1 MDLLNLKRAE
11 RYLFCKQ
18 YAGRPQRYFRATFLG
33 IHIYGAQQ
41 FTTMICYHD
50 SDNID
55 DTRNRIV
62 YHMDAPNSIIMA
74 ETLVG
79 LLDGYPCKIPDDVLN
94 IINSFW

>member
-1 MDLLNLKRAE
+1 
-11 RYLFCKQ
+11 
-18 YAGRPQRYFRATFLG
+18 
-33 IHIYGAQQ
+33 
-41 FTTMICYHD
+41 MICYHD

-79 LLDGYPCKIPDDVLN
+79 LLDGYPCKLPDDVLN